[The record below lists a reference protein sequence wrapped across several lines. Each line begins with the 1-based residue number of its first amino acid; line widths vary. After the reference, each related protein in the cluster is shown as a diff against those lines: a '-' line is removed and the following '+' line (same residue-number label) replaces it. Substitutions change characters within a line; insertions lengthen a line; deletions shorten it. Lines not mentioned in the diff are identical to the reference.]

1 MGLLSNRVALVTGA
15 ATGMGEATAR
25 CLAEE
30 GARVVVADV
39 DVEGGEAT
47 VARVREMGGEA
58 VFVRADVAEE
68 DDVVAMV
75 ETCLSAFGA
84 LDCAVNNA
92 ALRPDHRPLIEAD
105 LDEFDRII
113 AVNLRGVL
121 ACMKH
126 EARCMRERGGG
137 AIVNIG
143 STSSFRPQA
152 GSAGYVAAKHG
163 VIGLTRTASAE
174 LAGQGVRVNAVCPGA
189 TRTPMLEQA
198 MARRGVTEDE
208 HAARFSQLR
217 RFADPRE
224 VAEASLWLCS
234 DRSSFV
240 TGHALAVDG
249 GYLAW

>member
-25 CLAEE
+25 CRAEE

-47 VARVREMGGEA
+47 AARVREAGGEA
-58 VFVRADVAEE
+58 VFVRADVAVE
-68 DDVVAMV
+68 DDVAALV
-75 ETCLSAFGA
+75 EACIAAFGA

-92 ALRPDHRPLIEAD
+92 ALRPDHRPVMEAD

-126 EARCMRERGGG
+126 EARCMRARGGG

-143 STSSFRPQA
+143 STSAFRPQA
-152 GSAGYVAAKHG
+152 GSAAYVAAKHG

-174 LAGQGVRVNAVCPGA
+174 LAGQGVRGNAVCPGA
-189 TRTPMLEQA
+189 TRTPMMAQA
-198 MARRGVTEDE
+198 MARRGVTEQE
-208 HAARFSQLR
+208 HAAQLSQLG
-217 RFADPRE
+217 RFAEPRE

>member
-47 VARVREMGGEA
+47 AARVREAGGEA
-58 VFVRADVAEE
+58 VFVRADVAVE
-68 DDVVAMV
+68 DDVAALV
-75 ETCLSAFGA
+75 EACIAAFGA

-92 ALRPDHRPLIEAD
+92 ALRPDHRPVMEAD
-105 LDEFDRII
+105 LGEFDRII

-126 EARCMRERGGG
+126 EARCMRARGGG

-143 STSSFRPQA
+143 STSAFRPQA
-152 GSAGYVAAKHG
+152 GSAAYVAAKHG

-189 TRTPMLEQA
+189 TRTPMMAQA
-198 MARRGVTEDE
+198 MARRGVTEQE
-208 HAARFSQLR
+208 HAAQLSQLG
-217 RFADPRE
+217 RFAEPRE

>member
-47 VARVREMGGEA
+47 AARVREAGGEA
-58 VFVRADVAEE
+58 VFVRADVAVE
-68 DDVVAMV
+68 DDVAALV
-75 ETCLSAFGA
+75 EACIAAFGA

-92 ALRPDHRPLIEAD
+92 ALRPDHRPVMEAD

-126 EARCMRERGGG
+126 EARCMRARGGG

-143 STSSFRPQA
+143 STSAFRPQA
-152 GSAGYVAAKHG
+152 GSAAYVAAKHG

-189 TRTPMLEQA
+189 TRTPMMAQA
-198 MARRGVTEDE
+198 MARRGVTEQE
-208 HAARFSQLR
+208 HAAQLSQLG
-217 RFADPRE
+217 RFAEPRE

>member
-47 VARVREMGGEA
+47 AARVREAGGKA
-58 VFVRADVAEE
+58 VFVRADVAVE
-68 DDVVAMV
+68 DDVAALV
-75 ETCLSAFGA
+75 EACIAAFGA

-92 ALRPDHRPLIEAD
+92 ALRPDHRPVMEAD

-126 EARCMRERGGG
+126 EARCMRARGGG

-143 STSSFRPQA
+143 STSAFRPQA
-152 GSAGYVAAKHG
+152 GSAAYVAAKHG

-189 TRTPMLEQA
+189 TRTPMMAQA
-198 MARRGVTEDE
+198 MARRGVTEQE
-208 HAARFSQLR
+208 HAARLSQLG
-217 RFADPRE
+217 RFAEPRE